1 LNLVGKMQYRK
12 TCLAVVVTVLTTM
25 VQGVSGTPV
34 IDQEQ
39 PLIDGSVGGLAIG
52 GASEQKLAQVV
63 TAGASGPLTE
73 VRFPLS
79 CDSGDLIVE
88 IQGTTAGKPNGVVLT
103 SETIPASSLPF
114 IGVVFRSLAFSTPVS
129 FTSGDVFAI
138 VLRSTG
144 ACGVFRGPVGD
155 SYLGGNAFFDALPNP
170 PGWVCICDFAGDRFD
185 LPFQT
190 LVDGA
195 LQISIDIEPGAFPNS
210 INPKKLGV
218 IPVAILGTDTFDAAT
233 VDPSTVRFGATGAEA
248 APVHSALQDVNG
260 DGKLDMILQFAAQS
274 TGIVC
279 GMTSATLTGKTVGDQ
294 AITGADSILTVNCR

>member
-1 LNLVGKMQYRK
+1 MKYRK
-12 TCLAVVVTVLTTM
+12 TCLAVVVTVLIMM
-25 VQGVSGTPV
+25 VQGVSGTPL

-52 GASEQKLAQVV
+52 GASAQKLAQVV
-63 TAGASGPLTE
+63 TAGMSGDLTE

-114 IGVVFRSLAFSTPVS
+114 IGIVFRSLVFSTPVS
-129 FTSGDVFAI
+129 FSQGDVFAI

-144 ACGVFRGPVGD
+144 ACGIFRGPVGD
-155 SYLGGNAFFDALPNP
+155 SYLLGNAFFDALPNP

-195 LQISIDIEPGAFPNS
+195 LQVSIDIKPGTFPNS
-210 INPKKLGV
+210 INSRNPGV
-218 IPVAILGTDTFDAAT
+218 IPVAILSTDTFDATT
-233 VDPSTVRFGATGAEA
+233 VDPSTVRFGVTGTEA
-248 APVHSALQDVNG
+248 APVHSAIQDVNG
-260 DGKLDMILQFAAQS
+260 DGKLDMVLQFATQS

-279 GMTSATLTGKTVGDQ
+279 GMTSAILTGKTISDQ
-294 AITGADSILTVNCR
+294 AITGADSIQTVNCR